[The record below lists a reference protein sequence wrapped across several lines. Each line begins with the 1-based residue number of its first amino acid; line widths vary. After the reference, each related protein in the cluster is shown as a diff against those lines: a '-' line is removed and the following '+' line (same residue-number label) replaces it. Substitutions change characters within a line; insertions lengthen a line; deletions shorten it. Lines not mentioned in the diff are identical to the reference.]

1 MGCQAH
7 QVGLGPAH
15 CTWTGPTQMTFLNI
29 CIMPA
34 SLPIPKLNHYMKN
47 VRDKAGKVITRGEH
61 ISLERSLLQ
70 ENKSVQTK
78 TQS

>member
-1 MGCQAH
+1 MHMDRADPDDIFKYLHYACK
-7 QVGLGPAH
+7 
-15 CTWTGPTQMTFLNI
+15 
-29 CIMPA
+29 
-34 SLPIPKLNHYMKN
+34 SLPIPKLNQYMKN